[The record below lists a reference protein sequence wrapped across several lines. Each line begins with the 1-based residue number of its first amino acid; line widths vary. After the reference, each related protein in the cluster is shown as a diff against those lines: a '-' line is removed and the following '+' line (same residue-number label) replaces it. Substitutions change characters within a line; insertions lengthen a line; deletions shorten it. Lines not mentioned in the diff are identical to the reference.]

1 MFAQGRE
8 LFLHGPGQTVQR
20 IIRAEDGGQG
30 LGYVGVFLAAAHFCD
45 GSRQAGSRAAGGQRD
60 LVADGALVFGGQG
73 QIGGRSDLLAFAVRV
88 FGRDHRGRNGQGL
101 LCIEGGG
108 QFVQD
113 VLGRILRGGGH
124 GHAGVGDGQGDHTRA
139 GGRACQLQLAAG
151 GHARRVRGH
160 GQHGQVQVLVGADG
174 GPHHELGLAAVA
186 EQRARRGVIVDLDG
200 DQRGV
205 AALGLLGDDEHFLA
219 VGGQGTHGI
228 GGIELEVFARLA
240 DAGRDLVER
249 DVRAGHLCLLS
260 VRRHNGQVGDPLGG
274 AHQLAAVQA
283 AQIIGRGRDGHGLIV
298 GDVAARGVLAGDA
311 QAGGCFDVEVNAHR
325 GLLIYEC

>member
-1 MFAQGRE
+1 MVQRDSVSVLPSQAVARLQGAADLVQVFAQGRE

-30 LGYVGVFLAAAHFCD
+30 LGDVGVFLAAAHFCD

-113 VLGRILRGGGH
+113 VLGRILRGGSH
-124 GHAGVGDGQGDHTRA
+124 GHAGVGDGQGDHARA
-139 GGRACQLQLAAG
+139 GGRTCQLQLAAG
-151 GHARRVRGH
+151 GHARLVRGH

-174 GPHHELGLAAVA
+174 GLDHELGLAAVA
-186 EQRARRGVIVDLDG
+186 KQRARRGVIVDLDG

-205 AALGLLGDDEHFLA
+205 AVFGLLGDDEHFLA
-219 VGGQGTHGI
+219 VGGQGAHGV
-228 GGIELEVFARLA
+228 GGIELEIFSRLA

-249 DVRAGHLCLLS
+249 YVRAGHLCLLS

-283 AQIIGRGRDGHGLIV
+283 VTFPA
-298 GDVAARGVLAGDA
+298 
-311 QAGGCFDVEVNAHR
+311 
-325 GLLIYEC
+325 